1 MKKLRKRVGICCLLA
16 LTVWGIM
23 LVSER
28 KQLHDNLIRL
38 HVVANSD
45 SYDDQQLKLQVKDA
59 VIESMKEDLQR
70 FSDISQARQ
79 YLQENL
85 PRIEQT
91 ANAVLKRAG
100 VNCETMVT
108 FCRETFDTRYYDTF
122 ALPAGIYE
130 SLRIVIG
137 DGDGR
142 NWWCV
147 AFPTLCLPTS
157 RDGFETTAVGAGFSN
172 ALSNTLAGEE
182 GYEVRFF
189 VLDQLGRLENIFFEE

>member
-1 MKKLRKRVGICCLLA
+1 MKKLRKRVEICCLIA
-16 LTVWGIM
+16 LTVWGTTLI
-23 LVSER
+23 SER
-28 KQLHDNLIRL
+28 KQLRDNLIRL

-45 SYDDQQLKLQVKDA
+45 SYNDQQLKLQVKDA
-59 VIESMKEDLQR
+59 IVESMKAELQQC
-70 FSDISQARQ
+70 SDISQARQ

-85 PRIEQT
+85 PRIQQT
-91 ANAVLKRAG
+91 ANAVLKMAG
-100 VNCETMVT
+100 VNHETVVT
-108 FCRETFDTRYYDTF
+108 LCRETFDTRYYDTF

-137 DGDGR
+137 DGNGR

-157 RDGFETTAVGAGFSN
+157 RDEFETTAVGAGFSN

-189 VLDQLGRLENIFFEE
+189 VLDQFGRLENIFFGG